1 MNKHRTAAPQN
12 AAVFIKQASVPASRK
27 GKKMTEIEEKL
38 LLKANEM
45 HARIFPCPPRNDF
58 KHCFTRENNK
68 LFFWYN
74 TEDKSTHV
82 LTADLRT

>member
-1 MNKHRTAAPQN
+1 MKKHCTAVPRG
-12 AAVFIKQASVPASRK
+12 AAVPLKQKSLPVSRK
-27 GKKMTEIEEKL
+27 GKKMTEMEENL
-38 LLKANEM
+38 LLRASEM

-58 KHCFTRENNK
+58 EHCFTREKNK
-68 LFFWYN
+68 LFFWFN